1 MPFEIIR
8 NDITKVTADAIVN
21 AANTKLKQ
29 GGGVCGAIFA
39 AAGAHT
45 LQTEC
50 DAIGGCAV
58 GGAVITKGYNLPA
71 DFIIHVV
78 GPVWHGGDE
87 NEEALLRNAYK
98 NALGLAKEYGL
109 QSIAFPLISS
119 GIYGYPKEQALKAA
133 TETIEAFLAEN
144 DMMITLVVYD
154 SKAFELSEKLYQSI
168 TQFIEENYEES
179 YYPEDSR
186 RGIRN
191 LEPGEVHGLRESRR
205 LFESVSEGRGF
216 DTSCCDAVS
225 NPRPS
230 DTPAAPMQAP
240 QAPVEGA
247 AKSIRSLD
255 DIVPDET
262 FSKMLL
268 RLIDEKGKT
277 DTEVYKK
284 ANMDRKL
291 FSKIRINKNYQP
303 KKTTVLALAIA
314 LQLSLDETKD
324 LLGKAGFALSHSYVT
339 DIIIE
344 YFIAEGTYN
353 IFEINEVLFKFEQP
367 LLGV

>member
-8 NDITKVTADAIVN
+8 SDITKVTADAIVN
-21 AANTKLKQ
+21 AANTQLRQ

-39 AAGAHT
+39 AAGAHA
-45 LQTEC
+45 LQAEC
-50 DAIGGCAV
+50 DAIGGCTV

-71 DFIIHVV
+71 DFVIHAV

-87 NEEALLRNAYK
+87 NEDALLRGAYK

-109 QSIAFPLISS
+109 ESIAFPLISA
-119 GIYGYPKEQALKAA
+119 GIYGYPKDLALKAA

-154 SKAFELSEKLYQSI
+154 SKAFELSEKLYSAV
-168 TQFIEENYEES
+168 TQFIEANYEES
-179 YYPEDSR
+179 YYPDDTR
-186 RGIRN
+186 RRLRGH
-191 LEPGEVHGLRESRR
+191 ELREEQDYRKNR
-205 LFESVSEGRGF
+205 MFFEPDLLENNMPQPAA
-216 DTSCCDAVS
+216 T
-225 NPRPS
+225 
-230 DTPAAPMQAP
+230 AAPMQAP
-240 QAPVEGA
+240 QPTGA
-247 AKSIRSLD
+247 KPIRSLD
-255 DIVPDET
+255 DIKLDET

-284 ANMDRKL
+284 ANVDRKL

-303 KKTTVLALAIA
+303 KKTTVLAFAIA
-314 LQLSLDETKD
+314 LELNLDETKD
-324 LLGKAGFALSHSYVT
+324 LLIKAGFALSHSYVA

-344 YFIAEGTYN
+344 YFITEGTYN

>member
-8 NDITKVTADAIVN
+8 NDITKVKADAIVN
-21 AANTKLKQ
+21 AANTRLQ
-29 GGGVCGAIFA
+29 MGGGVCGAIFA
-39 AAGAHT
+39 AAGAHA
-45 LQTEC
+45 LQAEC

-78 GPVWHGGDE
+78 GPIWHGGDE
-87 NEEALLRNAYK
+87 NEEVLLRNAYK

-154 SKAFELSEKLYQSI
+154 KKAFELSEKLFNSV
-168 TQFIEENYEES
+168 TQYIEENYVES
-179 YYPEDSR
+179 YYPEDR
-186 RGIRN
+186 RRT
-191 LEPGEVHGLRESRR
+191 LQDSELREMQTDANYLESDMVFSAPAPAHVP
-205 LFESVSEGRGF
+205 LTAAKESVR
-216 DTSCCDAVS
+216 
-225 NPRPS
+225 N
-230 DTPAAPMQAP
+230 
-240 QAPVEGA
+240 
-247 AKSIRSLD
+247 LD
-255 DIVPDET
+255 DIELDDT

-268 RLIDEKGKT
+268 RLIDEKGKS

-284 ANMDRKL
+284 ANIDRKL
-291 FSKIRINKNYQP
+291 FSKIRSNNNYRP
-303 KKTTVLALAIA
+303 SKATALALAVA
-314 LQLSLDETKD
+314 LELSLDETKD
-324 LLGKAGFALSHSYVT
+324 LLLRAGMAISHSNYF
-339 DIIIE
+339 DIIVE
-344 YFIAEGTYN
+344 YFIKEGTYN